1 MYKAY
6 DVGNI
11 QLYHLCVQSNNSK
24 ATIICICLLNKIVS
38 KQTMPSTTQYESMIN
53 HHSAHDSHSG
63 VQELIRCPLRHLSPK
78 ILFMLPFRQRKVWRD
93 RFPEISQNHAFNTIF
108 LWCTYPKPN
117 KISMSRW
124 YEIPMLCWILSR
136 SCTAMLATFVPWP
149 QFRNAETVQG
159 AKCVTR
165 IGESTSSAWSFEFL
179 LLKTFQINGFQVV
192 PLGWNR
198 GKKQGVQTGWYKYKC

>member
-1 MYKAY
+1 
-6 DVGNI
+6 
-11 QLYHLCVQSNNSK
+11 
-24 ATIICICLLNKIVS
+24 
-38 KQTMPSTTQYESMIN
+38 MPSRTQYSSMIN
-53 HHSAHDSHSG
+53 HHAAHDSHRG
-63 VQELIRCPLRHLSPK
+63 VQELIHCPLRHLIP
-78 ILFMLPFRQRKVWRD
+78 IIVFMLPFRQRKVWRD

-149 QFRNAETVQG
+149 QFRNAETVQR

-165 IGESTSSAWSFEFL
+165 IGESKSSAWSFEFL

-192 PLGWNR
+192 PVGWNR
-198 GKKQGVQTGWYKYKC
+198 GKKTRGANWMVQVQVLTLERRAVIAPYKTPCLTVRCQVWKMWTNI

>member
-93 RFPEISQNHAFNTIF
+93 RFPEISRNHAFNTIF
-108 LWCTYPKPN
+108 LWCTYPRPN
-117 KISMSRW
+117 KIS
-124 YEIPMLCWILSR
+124 YEPLIWNSN
-136 SCTAMLATFVPWP
+136 AMLNLIPIMY
-149 QFRNAETVQG
+149 RNASNLCSMTAISQRWNGPTGQMCHKDRWIKIFSLIVR
-159 AKCVTR
+159 V
-165 IGESTSSAWSFEFL
+165 SAS
-179 LLKTFQINGFQVV
+179 
-192 PLGWNR
+192 
-198 GKKQGVQTGWYKYKC
+198 KKPFKLMAFKWYQ